1 MQRIHFANL
10 KRNKFLGVL
19 ILVSALLALAFVFE
33 LISFENPKWNKYF
46 LALAYLSNAIF
57 ISQMF
62 WYKNYVQWSK
72 RGILIKVKSWSS
84 KNLKFEDITAI
95 ALEND
100 ILKITRHGD
109 MEVFDMNHI
118 VAEDRNKLFQIIQ
131 EHTKLVLK

>member
-62 WYKNYVQWSK
+62 CTRTMSNGAK
-72 RGILIKVKSWSS
+72 RNI
-84 KNLKFEDITAI
+84 
-95 ALEND
+95 
-100 ILKITRHGD
+100 
-109 MEVFDMNHI
+109 
-118 VAEDRNKLFQIIQ
+118 NKGQ
-131 EHTKLVLK
+131 KLV

>member
-1 MQRIHFANL
+1 MEQ
-10 KRNKFLGVL
+10 
-19 ILVSALLALAFVFE
+19 
-33 LISFENPKWNKYF
+33 
-46 LALAYLSNAIF
+46 
-57 ISQMF
+57 
-62 WYKNYVQWSK
+62 